1 MAGLLTLSILALV
14 PAASPARV
22 PEVVKVERSFAATAR
37 EKGIS
42 AAFRIFSAPDAL
54 IFNPDPKPGKALL
67 DAAPDRPGSLVW
79 WPVYAGVA
87 ASDDLA
93 FTTGPFIAANGVTR
107 GRGQYFTIWRRQSD
121 GSWRWVL
128 DHGPRSDQESP
139 ADGEVTLQLLPVA
152 QRAGA
157 SKGNW
162 MTITQIEARLAAE
175 LARDARRA
183 LLRRFDRDAR
193 LMRNGPQPAVG
204 LAAVKAML
212 KHEPAR
218 LTTRTIGG
226 GVSKAGDL
234 AFTYGDA
241 GWDAS
246 EGPKRGHYVRI
257 WQNRP
262 RGWTLIVDS
271 VIPVPTR

>member
-1 MAGLLTLSILALV
+1 MPGLLTLSLLALI
-14 PAASPARV
+14 PAAAPAHV
-22 PEVVKVERSFAATAR
+22 PDVVKAERLFAATAK
-37 EKGIS
+37 EKGIA
-42 AAFRIFSAPDAL
+42 AAFRIFSAHDAL
-54 IFNPDPKPGKALL
+54 VFTPDPKPGKALI

-93 FTTGPFIAANGVTR
+93 FTTGPFVAVNGDKR
-107 GRGQYFTIWRRQSD
+107 GRGQYFTVWRKQED

-128 DHGPRSDQESP
+128 DHGPRSDEDSP
-139 ADGEVTLQLLPVA
+139 ADGEESLQLLPVA
-152 QRAGA
+152 RRASA
-157 SKGNW
+157 SKGAW
-162 MTITQIEARLAAE
+162 IKVTHAEAALAAE

-183 LLRRFDRDAR
+183 FLTMFDKDAR

-204 LAAVKAML
+204 LTAVKAML
-212 KHEPAR
+212 EREPAR
-218 LTTRTIGG
+218 LMTRTIGG

-241 GWDAS
+241 SWDA
-246 EGPKRGHYVRI
+246 GDAPKRGHYVRI

-262 RGWTLIVDS
+262 RGWTLVVDS
-271 VIPVPTR
+271 VIPVPAR